1 MSGSIRRVEDGRCVV
16 PDALRTEN
24 MLERMRGLL
33 ARPAL
38 RTGQGLLIAPCSAVH
53 ALGMNYPL
61 DLVFL
66 NTAGRVLKLV
76 QALLPWRMAACRG
89 ARMVLEL
96 PAGSIAG
103 AGLAEGQTL
112 HWVGR

>member
-1 MSGSIRRVEDGRCVV
+1 MSGLIRRVEDGRCVV

-33 ARPAL
+33 WRPEL
-38 RTGQGLLIAPCSAVH
+38 QTGQGLLIEPCAAVH
-53 ALGMNYPL
+53 AVGMTYAL

-66 NTAGRVLKLV
+66 SAAGRILKLV
-76 QALLPWRMAACRG
+76 RALLPWRMAACRD

-96 PAGSIAG
+96 PAGSIVALE
-103 AGLAEGQTL
+103 LAEGQTL
-112 HWVGR
+112 NWVRS

>member
-1 MSGSIRRVEDGRCVV
+1 MSGSIQRVEDGRCVV
-16 PDALRTEN
+16 PRALRTEN

-38 RTGQGLLIAPCSAVH
+38 QSGQGLLIEPCSAVH
-53 ALGMNYPL
+53 MLGMTCAL

-66 NTAGRVLKLV
+66 NAAGRILKLV
-76 QALLPWRMAACRG
+76 RALLPWRMAACSG

-96 PAGSIAG
+96 PAGSIDTLE
-103 AGLAEGQTL
+103 LAEGQTL
-112 HWVGR
+112 DWVGG

>member
-1 MSGSIRRVEDGRCVV
+1 MSGSVTRLEDGRCIV

-38 RTGQGLLIAPCSAVH
+38 QSGQGLLIEPCSAVH
-53 ALGMNYPL
+53 ALGMTYAL

-66 NTAGRVLKLV
+66 SAAGRILKLV
-76 QALLPWRMAACRG
+76 RALLPWHMAACG
-89 ARMVLEL
+89 SARMVLEL
-96 PAGSIAG
+96 PAGSITALE
-103 AGLAEGQTL
+103 LAEGQTL
-112 HWVGR
+112 NWVGP